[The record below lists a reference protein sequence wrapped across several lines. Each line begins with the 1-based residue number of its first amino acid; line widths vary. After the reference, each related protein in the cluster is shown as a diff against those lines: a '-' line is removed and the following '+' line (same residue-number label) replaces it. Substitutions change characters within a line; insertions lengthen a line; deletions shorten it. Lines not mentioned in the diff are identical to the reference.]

1 MWSASLEHGSSVR
14 CPLQSVFPALSWPA
28 GSGLP
33 LRTRIGEEF
42 KARCLHK
49 RDEEGA
55 PQF

>member
-33 LRTRIGEEF
+33 LRTKIGEEF

-49 RDEEGA
+49 RDEEEA